1 MEAFWKPLAA
11 FLKRMHPHLAVSA
24 VGAHKGQQLAVAAEG
39 TREAAARDGAG
50 PSAQAAQD
58 GVAAGIDALKCTRQ
72 QVQRAA
78 HRLRCS
84 AHQALSQ
91 PLDKPY
97 ASTHPPSLCLSMP

>member
-11 FLKRMHPHLAVSA
+11 NLKRMRSHLAVGA
-24 VGAHKGQQLAVAAEG
+24 VGAHKGQQLAVAAQG
-39 TREAAARDGAG
+39 AREAPARDGAG

-58 GVAAGIDALKCTRQ
+58 GVAAGIDALKRTRQ
-72 QVQRAA
+72 QVQSAA

-91 PLDKPY
+91 PLDKSCP
-97 ASTHPPSLCLSMP
+97 STHPSSLSRSMT